1 MTGEYARGYRNG
13 FRDGR
18 KDGEKIVKR
27 AADNDFRLI
36 YGALCCVLKD
46 LGYEADELVEI
57 CIRTRTW
64 FKDHNELTAE
74 QMIRLAEE
82 ETGLDLIMEDE

>member
-36 YGALCCVLKD
+36 YGAMCCVLKD
-46 LGYEADELVEI
+46 LGYEGDELVEI

-64 FKDHNELTAE
+64 FEERKELNAE
-74 QMIRLAEE
+74 EMIRQAEE
-82 ETGLDLIMEDE
+82 YTGLDLIMEEQ